1 MKQLHVTFLLTVLM
15 SMMGIEA
22 TAHNISVANSDGVTI
37 YYNWINNSS
46 ELSVTYRGSSYSNYS
61 NEYTG
66 NVVIPESVT
75 YNGNSYPVTSI
86 GDCAFYDCSGL
97 TSITIPYSVTSIG
110 SNAFHGTALH
120 NNAANGVFY
129 VDRWICGYKGNK
141 PTGNLVLAE
150 DSRGIAGSAFSNC
163 TGLTSVTIPN
173 SVTNIGSQA
182 FYNCSSLTSVTI
194 PNSVTNIGSQAF
206 YNCSGLTSLTIP
218 NSVTSIGSSAF
229 YGCSGLTSVTIP
241 NSVTSI
247 CDNAFGSCNKL
258 ESVTIGS
265 GVLSIGSNVF
275 KNHTPTKVI
284 WLTNTPPSGYA
295 NAAGTINYVA
305 NNLYTS
311 LSNKTEYKFL
321 SSMFEVDGV
330 KYVPVSPSERT
341 CDAIDC
347 LYDNNAE
354 NIHIGKTVTNKGIT
368 LTVKQVHPY
377 AFYRNPYIKNI
388 ELTFD
393 GNIGDYAFYGLT
405 GSFTANINNAGTIG
419 VSAFYGSTGLTT
431 LQIGSRVT
439 NVGNYAFYGCTGL
452 TTATIN
458 NKGSLGSHVFQ
469 GCTGMT
475 TTTLG
480 EEISSLGSYAFY
492 GCSSLQ
498 GIVIPN
504 AVKTIGQYGFQS
516 CSAMTSVK
524 IGTGVKSIETYTFA
538 GCSSLTDMQIGSNV
552 TTINTYAF
560 SNCTSLQEISI
571 PRTVTDIK
579 NYVFKD
585 CSGLKTVSIED
596 RETVLNLGYGS
607 NSSNKTL
614 FSDCPLEAV
623 YIGGNISYDT
633 SKSCGYSP
641 FYRNTTLQTVTI
653 TDKETE
659 ISENEFY
666 GCTSLKN
673 VSIGDGVE
681 SIGNW
686 AFSGCSSLEY
696 FAFGTALKTI
706 GKEAFSDCTGVTQII
721 SRAATPPTCG
731 SMALDDI
738 DKWTCTLVVPPGDA
752 APYQSADQWKEF
764 FFIQEEKADNLWF
777 KLTYMVDGE
786 EYKVYNKLYG
796 TTVEPEAAPEKEG
809 YTFSGWSLIPETMPA
824 RDVIIVGTFT
834 KSPEEQPYEPDL
846 SQTDNVIYVNSAEVH
861 VGNELTL
868 PIKMKNNV
876 AIRGFQFD
884 LYLPDGVT
892 PAKNTNGRIKASLT
906 TNRLPEDDEHTLTVS
921 EQQDGAIRF
930 LCGSQYNETFTG
942 SDGEIATIKL
952 NIAEDMEAGTYPMV
966 LRNIKLTESNINKY
980 YVADGIS
987 AMLTV
992 LNHVTGDIN
1001 ADLIVDVSDYIGI
1014 ANHIMG
1020 DTPEGFNEKAADV
1033 NTDNAIDVSDY
1044 IGVANIIMFGS
1055 VYGEDNNASRS
1066 LVRKV
1071 KANASADDNVIYV
1084 KPLAATSNSQVQLSL
1099 KMKNTAEIR
1108 GFQLDLYLPEGVTAI
1123 KGGNGKI
1130 RANLAANRLP
1140 EDDRHT
1146 LTVSEQKDGAIRFLC
1161 ASQYN
1166 ETFTGNDG
1174 EIATLLVDVAA
1185 NVEAEDHP
1193 VYLRNMKLSESDI
1206 RKFYQTEELG
1216 TTLAVAPEGSARGD
1230 ANGDKSV
1237 SVTDIAVVVNEI
1249 LQIANTGGFLMYGA
1263 DANGDGDITVTDIG
1277 VIVDKILGTKTSAN
1291 SRKMEQE
1298 VEPQ

>member
-37 YYNWINNSS
+37 YYIWTNNNT
-46 ELSVTYRGSSYSNYS
+46 ELSVSYRGSSCSSYS
-61 NEYTG
+61 NEYSG

-75 YNGNSYPVTSI
+75 YNGTTYPVTSI
-86 GDCAFYDCSGL
+86 GYEAFQSCSGL
-97 TSITIPYSVTSIG
+97 TSI
-110 SNAFHGTALH
+110 
-120 NNAANGVFY
+120 
-129 VDRWICGYKGNK
+129 
-141 PTGNLVLAE
+141 
-150 DSRGIAGSAFSNC
+150 
-163 TGLTSVTIPN
+163 
-173 SVTNIGSQA
+173 
-182 FYNCSSLTSVTI
+182 
-194 PNSVTNIGSQAF
+194 
-206 YNCSGLTSLTIP
+206 TIP
-218 NSVTSIGSSAF
+218 NSVTSIGSGAF

-247 CDNAFGSCNKL
+247 GDHAFMNCNKL
-258 ESVTIGS
+258 ESVTVGP
-265 GVLSIGSNVF
+265 GVLTIGYYIF
-275 KNHTPTKVI
+275 GEHIPAKVI

-305 NNLYTS
+305 NNLYKS

-347 LYDNNAE
+347 LYNNDAE

-377 AFYRNPYIKNI
+377 TFYGNTYIKDV
-388 ELTFD
+388 ELTLD
-393 GNIGDYAFYGLT
+393 GNVGDYAL
-405 GSFTANINNAGTIG
+405 
-419 VSAFYGSTGLTT
+419 
-431 LQIGSRVT
+431 
-439 NVGNYAFYGCTGL
+439 YGCTDM
-452 TTATIN
+452 TTA
-458 NKGSLGSHVFQ
+458 
-469 GCTGMT
+469 
-475 TTTLG
+475 TLG
-480 EEISSLGSYAFY
+480 EEITSLGQYAFS

-504 AVKTIGQYGFQS
+504 AVKTIGQYGFQN

-524 IGTGVKSIETYTFA
+524 IGTGLKSIETYTFA
-538 GCSSLTDMQIGSNV
+538 GCSALTDMQIGSNV
-552 TTINTYAF
+552 TTIKTYAF

-571 PRTVTDIK
+571 PRAVTDIK
-579 NYVFKD
+579 NSVFYM
-585 CSGLKTVSIED
+585 CSGLRTVNIED
-596 RETVLNLGYGS
+596 RETVLNLGSNKKNSNDYGS
-607 NSSNKTL
+607 PL
-614 FSDCPLEAV
+614 FSDCPLETV

-633 SKSCGYSP
+633 SKSYGYSP

-796 TTVEPEAAPEKEG
+796 TAIEPEAAPEKED
-809 YTFSGWSLIPETMPA
+809 YTFSGWSPIPETMPA
-824 RDVIIVGTFT
+824 RDVIIVGTFN
-834 KSPEEQPYEPDL
+834 KNPE
-846 SQTDNVIYVNSAEVH
+846 QTDNVIYINSAEVH

-906 TNRLPEDDEHTLTVS
+906 ASRLPEDDAHTLTVS

-966 LRNIKLTESNINKY
+966 LRNIKLTETNINKY

-1033 NTDNAIDVSDY
+1033 NADNTIDVSDY

-1066 LVRKV
+1066 MVRKV

-1206 RKFYQTEELG
+1206 SKFYQTEELG

-1249 LQIANTGGFLMYGA
+1249 LQITNSGGFLMYGA

-1277 VIVDKILGTKTSAN
+1277 VIVDKILGTKTSAS

>member
-1 MKQLHVTFLLTVLM
+1 M

-22 TAHNISVANSDGVTI
+22 TAHNIAVANSDGVTI

-46 ELSVTYRGSSYSNYS
+46 ELSVTYRGSSYSDYS

-86 GDCAFYDCSGL
+86 G
-97 TSITIPYSVTSIG
+97 
-110 SNAFHGTALH
+110 N
-120 NNAANGVFY
+120 
-129 VDRWICGYKGNK
+129 
-141 PTGNLVLAE
+141 
-150 DSRGIAGSAFSNC
+150 SAFRSC
-163 TGLTSVTIPN
+163 SGLTSVTIPN
-173 SVTNIGSQA
+173 SVTSIGNYA
-182 FYNCSSLTSVTI
+182 FQSCSGLTSVTI
-194 PNSVTNIGSQAF
+194 PNSVT
-206 YNCSGLTSLTIP
+206 
-218 NSVTSIGSSAF
+218 SIGEQAF

-247 CDNAFGSCNKL
+247 GSYAFSGCSGLKSVYIPNSVTSIGNSAFNGCSRLTSVTIPNSVTSIGSAAFNNCNNITEIKVIVTNLSAFCNNQVINLIRSNFGKPVCLIDENENEINELVIPEDVTSIGSYAFYGCSGLISVTIPNSVTSIGDNAFGSCNKL
-258 ESVTIGS
+258 ESVTIGP
-265 GVLSIGSNVF
+265 GVLSIGSYVF
-275 KNHTPTKVI
+275 NNHTPAKVI
-284 WLTNTPPSGYA
+284 WLTNTPPSGYTY
-295 NAAGTINYVA
+295 AAGRINYVA
-305 NNLYTS
+305 NNLYTY

-347 LYDNNAE
+347 LYNSDAE

-377 AFYRNPYIKNI
+377 TFYGNPYIKDV

-393 GNIGDYAFYGLT
+393 GNVGD
-405 GSFTANINNAGTIG
+405 
-419 VSAFYGSTGLTT
+419 
-431 LQIGSRVT
+431 
-439 NVGNYAFYGCTGL
+439 YAFYGCTGM
-452 TTATIN
+452 TTA
-458 NKGSLGSHVFQ
+458 
-469 GCTGMT
+469 
-475 TTTLG
+475 TLG
-480 EEISSLGSYAFY
+480 EEITSLGQYAFS
-492 GCSSLQ
+492 GCTSLQ

-504 AVKTIGQYGFQS
+504 SVKTIGQYGLHN
-516 CSAMTSVK
+516 CSTMTSVN
-524 IGTGVKSIETYTFA
+524 IGTGVNSIEDYTFA
-538 GCSSLTDMQIGSNV
+538 GCSSLS
-552 TTINTYAF
+552 
-560 SNCTSLQEISI
+560 EISI

-579 NYVFKD
+579 SSVFYM
-585 CSGLKTVSIED
+585 CSGLKTVNIED
-596 RETVLNLGYGS
+596 RETVLHLGS
-607 NSSNKTL
+607 NKKNSNNYGNPL
-614 FSDCPLEAV
+614 FSDCPLETV
-623 YIGGNISYDT
+623 YIGGNISYNT
-633 SKSCGYSP
+633 SSSYGYSP

-696 FAFGTALKTI
+696 FAFGTSLKTI

-738 DKWTCTLVVPPGDA
+738 NKWTCTLNVPPGGVT
-752 APYQSADQWKEF
+752 PYQNADQWKEF
-764 FFIQEEKADNLWF
+764 FFIQEENTSNLWF

-796 TTVEPEAAPEKEG
+796 TAIESEAAPEKED
-809 YTFSGWSLIPETMPA
+809 YTFSGWSPIPETMPA
-824 RDVIIVGTFT
+824 RDVIIVGTFN
-834 KSPEEQPYEPDL
+834 KNPE
-846 SQTDNVIYVNSAEVH
+846 QTDNVIYINSAEVH

-884 LYLPDGVT
+884 LYLPEGVT

-906 TNRLPEDDEHTLTVS
+906 TNRLPEGDEHTLTVS

-952 NIAEDMEAGTYPMV
+952 NVAEDMEAGTYPMV
-966 LRNIKLTESNINKY
+966 LRNIKLTETNINKY

-1055 VYGEDNNASRS
+1055 VYGEVNNASRS
-1066 LVRKV
+1066 MVRKV

-1249 LQIANTGGFLMYGA
+1249 LQISNTGGFMMYGA

>member
-1 MKQLHVTFLLTVLM
+1 
-15 SMMGIEA
+15 
-22 TAHNISVANSDGVTI
+22 
-37 YYNWINNSS
+37 
-46 ELSVTYRGSSYSNYS
+46 
-61 NEYTG
+61 
-66 NVVIPESVT
+66 
-75 YNGNSYPVTSI
+75 
-86 GDCAFYDCSGL
+86 
-97 TSITIPYSVTSIG
+97 
-110 SNAFHGTALH
+110 
-120 NNAANGVFY
+120 
-129 VDRWICGYKGNK
+129 
-141 PTGNLVLAE
+141 
-150 DSRGIAGSAFSNC
+150 
-163 TGLTSVTIPN
+163 
-173 SVTNIGSQA
+173 
-182 FYNCSSLTSVTI
+182 
-194 PNSVTNIGSQAF
+194 
-206 YNCSGLTSLTIP
+206 
-218 NSVTSIGSSAF
+218 
-229 YGCSGLTSVTIP
+229 
-241 NSVTSI
+241 
-247 CDNAFGSCNKL
+247 
-258 ESVTIGS
+258 
-265 GVLSIGSNVF
+265 
-275 KNHTPTKVI
+275 
-284 WLTNTPPSGYA
+284 
-295 NAAGTINYVA
+295 
-305 NNLYTS
+305 
-311 LSNKTEYKFL
+311 
-321 SSMFEVDGV
+321 MFEVDGV

-347 LYDNNAE
+347 LYNSDAE

-405 GSFTANINNAGTIG
+405 GSFIANINNTGTIG
-419 VSAFYGSTGLTT
+419 ASAFSGSTGLTT
-431 LQIGSRVT
+431 LQIGSKVT
-439 NVGNYAFYGCTGL
+439 DVGEQAFYGCKGL

-458 NKGSLGSHVFQ
+458 NKGSLGSDVFQ

-571 PRTVTDIK
+571 PRAVTDIK
-579 NYVFKD
+579 SSVFYM
-585 CSGLKTVSIED
+585 CSGLKTVNIED
-596 RETVLNLGYGS
+596 RETVLNLGS
-607 NSSNKTL
+607 NLRYRDKYNYDYSNPL
-614 FSDCPLEAV
+614 FSDCPLETV
-623 YIGGNISYDT
+623 YIGGNINYNTDSSY
-633 SKSCGYSP
+633 GYSP

-738 DKWTCTLVVPPGDA
+738 DKWTCTLIVPPGDA

-906 TNRLPEDDEHTLTVS
+906 DSRLPEDDAHTLTVS

-966 LRNIKLTESNINKY
+966 LRNIKLTETNINKY

-1001 ADLIVDVSDYIGI
+1001 TDHIVDVSDYIGI

-1033 NTDNAIDVSDY
+1033 NADNTIDVSDY

-1066 LVRKV
+1066 MVRKV
-1071 KANASADDNVIYV
+1071 KASASADDNVIYV

-1108 GFQLDLYLPEGVTAI
+1108 GFQFDLYLPEGVTAI
-1123 KGGNGKI
+1123 KNSNGKI
-1130 RANLAANRLP
+1130 RASLAANRLP

-1146 LTVSEQKDGAIRFLC
+1146 LTVSKQKDGAIRFLC
-1161 ASQYN
+1161 GSQYN

-1174 EIATLLVDVAA
+1174 EIATLQVDVAA
-1185 NVEAEDHP
+1185 NVEAEDHT

-1206 RKFYQTEELG
+1206 SKFYQTEELG

-1249 LQIANTGGFLMYGA
+1249 LQITNSGGFMMYGA